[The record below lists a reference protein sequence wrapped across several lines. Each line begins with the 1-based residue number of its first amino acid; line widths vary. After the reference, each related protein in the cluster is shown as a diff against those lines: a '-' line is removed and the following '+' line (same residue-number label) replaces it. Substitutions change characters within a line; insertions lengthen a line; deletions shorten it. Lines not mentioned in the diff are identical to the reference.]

1 MAESERRAVGFHR
14 TLGQGRGCRRTR
26 RDGRGRSDQR
36 RVAFTS
42 SFSVSE
48 VSIDPSA
55 NEFCNPIKTFP
66 SVVIKSLS
74 KGYLDI
80 ARSGKTFRVPTI
92 FLAIPRNRPLK
103 TFFSNRGLPK
113 KKTLNSLLSG
123 STACDILAIK
133 IQENMAIQG
142 RRRRRSSDQ
151 GYRDARKN
159 TLVCHLCTASQ
170 PPVRRLTPLL
180 RQNLPVVTDSSEQC
194 HHNDVGKL
202 LL

>member
-1 MAESERRAVGFHR
+1 MVVPVPLYAVEKLARLFFPLSPSVFFFFSLLFPRAMAESERRAVGFHR

-26 RDGRGRSDQR
+26 RDGRGRSGQR

-103 TFFSNRGLPK
+103 TSFSNRGLPK
-113 KKTLNSLLSG
+113 KNLKQSLKWLDSVRH
-123 STACDILAIK
+123 SRHQNT
-133 IQENMAIQG
+133 
-142 RRRRRSSDQ
+142 
-151 GYRDARKN
+151 RKHGD
-159 TLVCHLCTASQ
+159 T
-170 PPVRRLTPLL
+170 R
-180 RQNLPVVTDSSEQC
+180 
-194 HHNDVGKL
+194 
-202 LL
+202 